1 MFLRTKYVTALPS
14 VWVFQKADTK
24 KLLGLM
30 PLKCKRE
37 RELEWAR
44 RAFRLQHEWAE
55 DRRKDGNTEPQTVV
69 QF

>member
-1 MFLRTKYVTALPS
+1 MVLRTKYITALLS
-14 VWVFQKADTK
+14 VWVIQKADTK
-24 KLLGLM
+24 KLLGAR

-44 RAFRLQHEWAE
+44 RAFTLQHEWTE
-55 DRRKDGNTEPQTVV
+55 GRRKDGNTEPQMVM